1 MKKTAM
7 QELIFWLQVGW
18 KDEDVD
24 TVIKKAEQLLSIET
38 QQIEEAFNNSYW
50 FIDGREYY
58 EKTYGIHSKK

>member
-1 MKKTAM
+1 M

-38 QQIEEAFNNSYW
+38 QQIEEAFNDSYW

>member
-1 MKKTAM
+1 M